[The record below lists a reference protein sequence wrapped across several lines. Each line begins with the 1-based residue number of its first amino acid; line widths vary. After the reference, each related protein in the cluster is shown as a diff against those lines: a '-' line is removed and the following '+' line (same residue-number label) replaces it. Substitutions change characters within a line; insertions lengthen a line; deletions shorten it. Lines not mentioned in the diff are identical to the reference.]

1 MRQFFLSAAL
11 WGAAAAALLVPG
23 IATGQSSAPPHDTG
37 ILAREYH
44 LTLEEA
50 ATILEQNNN
59 AMKISRSAVEAAKAQ
74 KQQLQAA
81 WYPAISATGGYI
93 HFSNEITAD
102 ANMGELAQGLLQ
114 DLTGNAAGLEQL
126 LRQLLPQLQQI
137 IAGLSSTTLSVP
149 LVGKNATSVD
159 AVALW
164 PLVTGGKRIYA
175 GRIGSSLV
183 ESAGHLNTLTEN
195 GQRALMLNAYY
206 TLKLARQVEQM
217 QQENLQYIR
226 KLQQNALRLKE
237 EGFINKAEYLVVQV
251 AADEASREY
260 ESARQSTGVAAQA
273 LNAILGKEISGIIPQ
288 GNFFTLDSIP
298 PISHIN
304 SRILQHNPQLK
315 ILHAQGKILEN
326 KRKIAQSGYIPNF
339 ALFARQNLHSDNIP
353 RNLLPRTIVGV
364 AMQWDLFDGLAREKE
379 IQKNRI
385 EERQMEYTTDQA
397 EDDLLTAA
405 LALRGSMEDASYN
418 IETLRKSI
426 TLAEELLRERE
437 KSFAEGM
444 CTSTDVVAARTTL
457 TRART
462 TLDLAGWQYCTSL
475 ANLLA
480 LSADTGEFIRL
491 HNAGNPITGNKM
503 AGTTENKNTS
513 Q

>member
-11 WGAAAAALLVPG
+11 WAAAAAALLAPG
-23 IATGQSSAPPHDTG
+23 AATGQSPAPFHDTRIPAG
-37 ILAREYH
+37 DYL

-59 AMKISRSAVEAAKAQ
+59 AMKISRSAVEAARAR
-74 KQQLQAA
+74 KQQLQAT
-81 WYPAISATGGYI
+81 WYPAISATGGYV
-93 HFSNEITAD
+93 HFSNRITAD
-102 ANMGELAQGLLQ
+102 ANMGDLAQSLAQ

-137 IAGLSSTTLSVP
+137 IAGLSSTTLSVQ

-195 GQRALMLNAYY
+195 AQMGLMLNAYY
-206 TLKLARQVEQM
+206 TLKLARGVGQM
-217 QQENLQYIR
+217 QLENLQYIR

-251 AADEASREY
+251 AADEAAREY
-260 ESARQSTGVAAQA
+260 ESARQNILVAEKA
-273 LNAILGKEISGIIPQ
+273 LNAILGKELAGIIPQ
-288 GNFFTLDSIP
+288 GSFFTLDSIP
-298 PISHIN
+298 NINETN

-326 KRKIAQSGYIPNF
+326 KRKIAQSGYIPNL
-339 ALFARQNLHSDNIP
+339 ALFARQNLYSDNVP
-353 RNLLPRTIVGV
+353 KNLLPRTMVGV

-379 IQKNRI
+379 IETSRI
-385 EERQMEYTTDQA
+385 EERQMEYTAEQA
-397 EDDLLTAA
+397 ENDLLTAA

-418 IETLRKSI
+418 IGTLRKSI

-457 TRART
+457 TKART
-462 TLDLAGWQYCTSL
+462 ALDLAGWQYCTSL

-480 LSADTGEFIRL
+480 LSADTEEFIRL
-491 HNAGNPITGNKM
+491 HNMGNLITGDKM

>member
-23 IATGQSSAPPHDTG
+23 IAMGQSPAPPHDTG
-37 ILAREYH
+37 IPAGGYPLS
-44 LTLEEA
+44 LEEA

-59 AMKISRSAVEAAKAQ
+59 AMKISRSTVEAARAR
-74 KQQLQAA
+74 KQQLQAT
-81 WYPAISATGGYI
+81 WYPSIGATGGYI

-102 ANMGELAQGLLQ
+102 ANMGELAQGILQ
-114 DLTGNAAGLEQL
+114 DLAGNAAGLEQL
-126 LRQLLPQLQQI
+126 LQQLLPQLQQVV
-137 IAGLSSTTLSVP
+137 AGLSSATLSVP
-149 LVGKNATSVD
+149 LVGKNVTSVD

-164 PLVTGGKRIYA
+164 PLITGGKRIYA
-175 GRIGSSLV
+175 GRIGNSLV
-183 ESAGHLNTLTEN
+183 ESAGYLNTLTEN

-206 TLKLARQVEQM
+206 TLKLALQVEQM

-226 KLQQNALRLKE
+226 KLQKNALRLKE

-260 ESARQSTGVAAQA
+260 ESSRQSTGVAAQA
-273 LNAILGKEISGIIPQ
+273 LNAILGKELSGIIPQ
-288 GNFFTLDSIP
+288 GSFFTLDSIP
-298 PISHIN
+298 PITLIS
-304 SRILQHNPQLK
+304 SRIMQYNPQLK

-339 ALFARQNLHSDNIP
+339 ALFARQNLHSNNIP
-353 RNLLPRTIVGV
+353 KNLLPRTIVGV

-379 IQKNRI
+379 IQAGRI

-397 EDDLLTAA
+397 EKDLLTAA
-405 LALRGSMEDASYN
+405 LALRGNMEDASYN
-418 IETLRKSI
+418 MKTLRKSI
-426 TLAEELLRERE
+426 ILAEELLRERE
-437 KSFAEGM
+437 KSFSEGM

-457 TRART
+457 TKART
-462 TLDLAGWQYCTSL
+462 ALDLAGWQYCTSL

-491 HNAGNPITGNKM
+491 HNTLNP
-503 AGTTENKNTS
+503 TTAARQQETR
-513 Q
+513 